1 MTKYNLTE
9 NSKELDK
16 LQQNDTVIFGKYYF
30 NDSNTTEPMEWIV
43 LRNDHGRILLLSR
56 YAIDG
61 QYINDRG
68 ISSTSGSLTWAQSP
82 QRTWCNED

>member
-43 LRNDHGRILLLSR
+43 LRNDHGRILYHR
-56 YAIDG
+56 TDG
-61 QYINDRG
+61 MDC
-68 ISSTSGSLTWAQSP
+68 P
-82 QRTWCNED
+82 QE